1 MLLLFV
7 QVLTM
12 EEYNF
17 LQEYGVGD
25 EESMGWAIYDKKYQN
40 HMKDFQSLAIQK
52 TFNSSQ
58 HYFFLS
64 EGGGGGRE

>member
-25 EESMGWAIYDKKYQN
+25 EESMG
-40 HMKDFQSLAIQK
+40 
-52 TFNSSQ
+52 
-58 HYFFLS
+58 
-64 EGGGGGRE
+64 